1 MYHFLVWKI
10 LKVQQTSQ
18 LTNIF
23 LKIMPSLSTL
33 FSERGLQKLTIDPVS
48 VGRASWRIKPLLCYC
63 AYSSSGGVSG
73 FGVVVE
79 VEWIIPVI
87 GNTVNYV
94 TSSVLHSCRYT
105 RGFFK
110 R

>member
-1 MYHFLVWKI
+1 
-10 LKVQQTSQ
+10 
-18 LTNIF
+18 
-23 LKIMPSLSTL
+23 
-33 FSERGLQKLTIDPVS
+33 
-48 VGRASWRIKPLLCYC
+48 LCYC

-105 RGFFK
+105 RGFFQTLK
-110 R
+110 IKGARVIKKQLKKINFQQHDLGLCGVWAQ